1 MKFALFGSIFPDRTP
16 KMEEQ
21 LFGVCEAIKQ
31 YPTELYLPK
40 NLFRSLPVHLQEKL
54 GPICELFVELP
65 DVDMAVSVGGDGTF
79 LRTATTVG
87 DTGIPVL
94 GINAGR
100 LGFLAAINYTDVH
113 ETLQEIINN
122 SYKVEERTLLKMHTS
137 ESKEPFGYPLYALNE
152 VALLK
157 QDTASMLAIHAY
169 INNEYL
175 TTYQADGLVIATP
188 TGSTAYSLSIG
199 GSILTPTTPSLILSA
214 IAPHNLTSR
223 PLVVDD
229 NSVISLKVE
238 SRSKMFLLS
247 LDGQSQVFD
256 ETVGIE
262 VRKAD
267 YTLKV
272 VKRIGHTFFET
283 LRDKLM
289 WGADVRQ

>member
-1 MKFALFGSIFPDRTP
+1 MKFALFGSIFPDRP
-16 KMEEQ
+16 QKMEEQ
-21 LFGVCEAIKQ
+21 LYSVCEAIKKH
-31 YPTELYLPK
+31 PTELYLPE
-40 NLFRSLPVHLQEKL
+40 NLFHSLPAHLQKKL
-54 GPICELFVELP
+54 EPLCELFTELP

-79 LRTATTVG
+79 LRTATAVG
-87 DTGIPVL
+87 DTNIPVL

-100 LGFLAAINYTDVH
+100 LGFLADIHYADVE
-113 ETLQEIINN
+113 ETLREIMENAYNI
-122 SYKVEERTLLKMHTS
+122 EERTLLKLHTT
-137 ESKEPFGYPLYALNE
+137 ESDEPFGYPVYALNE
-152 VALLK
+152 VAVLK

-175 TTYQADGLVIATP
+175 TTYQADGLIIATP
-188 TGSTAYSLSIG
+188 TGSTAYSLSVG

-223 PLVVDD
+223 PLVVDN

-238 SRSKMFLLS
+238 SRSKTFLLS
-247 LDGQSQVFD
+247 LDGQSQVFHQN
-256 ETVGIE
+256 VGIE
-262 VRKAD
+262 ILKAD